1 MKSGAGKRQ
10 SRMARQRRRDIGVIC
25 LKSTQGTGPMRQAVI
40 FVLASSALAAAVATA
55 HVAAPLPEGTSFR
68 TVVSKAEAAPVPAA
82 APVNVQPKSTFEA
95 KQAPVPLLARER
107 AAWAGAPVLEA
118 AAPNSATA
126 APAVANEEGNRFA
139 KGAIE
144 ADGYKGVRDI
154 TPGPDG
160 SFRARA
166 MRGRTEVTITVD
178 REGRVSAN

>member
-1 MKSGAGKRQ
+1 
-10 SRMARQRRRDIGVIC
+10 
-25 LKSTQGTGPMRQAVI
+25 MRQAVV

-55 HVAAPLPEGTSFR
+55 HVVAPLPEGTSFR
-68 TVVSKAEAAPVPAA
+68 TVAIGKAEAAPASAA
-82 APVNVQPKSTFEA
+82 AAVSVQPKNAVETR
-95 KQAPVPLLARER
+95 QAPVPLLTRER
-107 AAWAGAPVLEA
+107 AAWAAPPTLEASA
-118 AAPNSATA
+118 AAPTA
-126 APAVANEEGNRFA
+126 STTPGPNEEGNRFA

-160 SFRARA
+160 TFRARA

>member
-10 SRMARQRRRDIGVIC
+10 SRMARQRRRDIGVIW

-40 FVLASSALAAAVATA
+40 FVLASSALVAAVATA

-68 TVVSKAEAAPVPAA
+68 TVVSKAEAAPAPA
-82 APVNVQPKSTFEA
+82 APVNVQPKSSFEA

-107 AAWAGAPVLEA
+107 AAWAGPPVLEA
-118 AAPNSATA
+118 AAPNSTTA
-126 APAVANEEGNRFA
+126 VPAVANEEGNRFA

>member
-25 LKSTQGTGPMRQAVI
+25 LEFTQGTGPMRQAVV
-40 FVLASSALAAAVATA
+40 FVLASTVLVAAVASA
-55 HVAAPLPEGTSFR
+55 HVFAPLPDGTSFR
-68 TVVSKAEAAPVPAA
+68 TAAAAQAAPPAATSPVPAA
-82 APVNVQPKSTFEA
+82 RSAFEA
-95 KQAPVPLLARER
+95 RQAPVPLLVRGER
-107 AAWAGAPVLEA
+107 PAWASPATLEA
-118 AAPNSATA
+118 SATATA
-126 APAVANEEGNRFA
+126 APVVNEEASRFA

-154 TPGPDG
+154 APGPDG
-160 SFRARA
+160 TWRARA